1 MLPRSSVKS
10 TVRPS
15 RERDTPRAVAL
26 GEQEDGAAERLPKRA
41 RRAIGLPA
49 GDVDVEHRAAEQLV
63 ADGAADDVGLLACDG
78 GADLVIHRR
87 RSGRHGPA
95 ATGSRT

>member
-1 MLPRSSVKS
+1 M
-10 TVRPS
+10 
-15 RERDTPRAVAL
+15 AL

-49 GDVDVEHRAAEQLV
+49 GDVDVEHRAAEQLI

-78 GADLVIHRR
+78 GADLAHPSTTIRSA
-87 RSGRHGPA
+87 RSGRDRIAHV
-95 ATGSRT
+95 TS